1 MASLLTF
8 GLLLFLARTSWA
20 DGGAIQFQGDTG
32 SFHVTVFTL
41 PPILSAGPID
51 VTVLIQDRSKL
62 VPALDEQ
69 VTFDLREQATNSSHR
84 EAWSPPACALNVPL
98 SLVGIPA
105 RLGHGENRLLYG
117 AVVQV
122 PSSGIWKLKINIE
135 HNSERESVSTL
146 LKVNPP
152 ASPPLAYWHLF
163 ILPPLGVIGFILNR
177 TARSKSRARNC
188 GSSGVAESKSNPPRV
203 EES

>member
-69 VTFDLREQATNSSHR
+69 VTFDLRQQATNSSHR

-122 PSSGIWKLKINIE
+122 PSSGIWKMKINIE
-135 HNSERESVSTL
+135 HNSETESVSTL
-146 LKVNPP
+146 LKVTPP

-163 ILPPLGVIGFILNR
+163 ILPPLGVLGFILNR
-177 TARSKSRARNC
+177 IARSKSGAR
-188 GSSGVAESKSNPPRV
+188 SSGVTASRSNPVRA
-203 EES
+203 EGS